1 MSLFSDLPINK
12 NDEKPSGPGAA
23 AGLSPY
29 LNFDPHYIPKTQPE
43 FLYLDDRH
51 MASTARRSNVA
62 LPIIGM
68 SFMTGSGLGGMTGLY
83 KGLRATTLAGQTGKV
98 RRTQV
103 VNYIMKQGTTTGCTL
118 GIIASFYSCIALGV
132 TWLRD
137 KEDTS
142 NTFIA
147 AATTGVIYKS
157 TAGLRSMGLGAAVG
171 LTLAGV
177 YTLVT
182 DNDNIWSKA
191 RYNRM

>member
-1 MSLFSDLPINK
+1 MSLFGEILSINK
-12 NDEKPSGPGAA
+12 NEEKSNQSS

-29 LNFDPHYIPKTQPE
+29 LNFDPHYIPKMQPE
-43 FLYLDDRH
+43 FLYPDDSH

-98 RRTQV
+98 RRTQII
-103 VNYIMKQGTTTGCTL
+103 NYVMKQGTNTGCTL

-137 KEDTS
+137 KEDTG

-147 AATTGVIYKS
+147 AATTGIIYKS
-157 TAGLRSMGLGAAVG
+157 TAGLRSMALGGAVG

-177 YTLVT
+177 YTLIT

-191 RYNRM
+191 KYNRL

>member
-1 MSLFSDLPINK
+1 MDAFSHKSHLV
-12 NDEKPSGPGAA
+12 S
-23 AGLSPY
+23 
-29 LNFDPHYIPKTQPE
+29 
-43 FLYLDDRH
+43 
-51 MASTARRSNVA
+51 
-62 LPIIGM
+62 
-68 SFMTGSGLGGMTGLY
+68 
-83 KGLRATTLAGQTGKV
+83 
-98 RRTQV
+98 
-103 VNYIMKQGTTTGCTL
+103 GTTTGCTL

-137 KEDTS
+137 KEDTT

-157 TAGLRSMGLGAAVG
+157 TAGLRSIGLGAAVG

-191 RYNRM
+191 KYNRL

>member
-1 MSLFSDLPINK
+1 MSLFGDILSMNK
-12 NDEKPSGPGAA
+12 NEEKAQQAGAS
-23 AGLSPY
+23 LSPY
-29 LNFDPHYIPKTQPE
+29 LNFDPHIIPKMQPE
-43 FLYLDDRH
+43 FLYPDDSH

-68 SFMTGSGLGGMTGLY
+68 SFMTGSGLGGMAGLY
-83 KGLRATTLAGQTGKV
+83 RGLRATTLAGQTGKV
-98 RRTQV
+98 RRTQII
-103 VNYIMKQGTTTGCTL
+103 NYIMKQGTNTGCTL

-137 KEDTS
+137 KEDTA

-147 AATTGVIYKS
+147 ATTTGVIYKS
-157 TAGLRSMGLGAAVG
+157 TSGLRSMGLGAAVG

-177 YTLVT
+177 YTLIT

-191 RYNRM
+191 RYNRL